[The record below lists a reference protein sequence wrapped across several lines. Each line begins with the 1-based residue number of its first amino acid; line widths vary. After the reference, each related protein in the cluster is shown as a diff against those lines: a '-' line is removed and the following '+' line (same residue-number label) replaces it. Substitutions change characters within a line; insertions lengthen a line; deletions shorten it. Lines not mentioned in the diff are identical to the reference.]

1 MLGDASW
8 PPIGPGIEKV
18 EAVEPVHEQTD
29 KKVAN
34 LGDRMLS
41 TQAEVS
47 RFDRWVEFIAAV
59 VLSLATVATAWAGY
73 QAALWGGDQT
83 EHMTAAS
90 VASVRAAQQANAA
103 LQVTSLHANL
113 FVAWVTA
120 ISDEKQELA
129 DFLYARF
136 PAELKIAAD
145 AWIAT
150 KPRQNPDAPPSP
162 FAMPEYQLPQN
173 ARAAE
178 LQAQAEEEL
187 QLANAANQVSDR
199 YVLLTVIFASV
210 LFFGG
215 ISGKFQSKQV
225 DVAMLTLAA
234 IVFLVG
240 VGILITYPV
249 Q

>member
-1 MLGDASW
+1 MHGECMHKESTHRESTHRECAHGERRTAS
-8 PPIGPGIEKV
+8 PTSF
-18 EAVEPVHEQTD
+18 A
-29 KKVAN
+29 
-34 LGDRMLS
+34 DRILS
-41 TQAEVS
+41 TEAHVS
-47 RFDRWVEFIAAV
+47 RFDRWVEFIAAI

-83 EHMTAAS
+83 EHMAAAN
-90 VASVRAAQQANAA
+90 VASVRSAQLANEA
-103 LQVTSLHANL
+103 LQLTSLHANL

-120 ISDEKQELA
+120 ISDEKEELA

-136 PAELKIAAD
+136 PPELKTATD

-150 KPRQNPDAPPSP
+150 QPRQNPDAPPSP
-162 FAMPEYQLPQN
+162 FSMPEYQLAQN
-173 ARAAE
+173 QEAAE
-178 LQAQAEEEL
+178 LRQVANEEIAQADHADE
-187 QLANAANQVSDR
+187 VSDR

-215 ISGKFQSKQV
+215 ISGKFQSKSV
-225 DVAMLTLAA
+225 DVAMLTLAG

-240 VGILITYPV
+240 LAILMTYPV

>member
-1 MLGDASW
+1 MAQEQDRTNQ
-8 PPIGPGIEKV
+8 
-18 EAVEPVHEQTD
+18 EA
-29 KKVAN
+29 AN
-34 LGDRMLS
+34 LGDRILS
-41 TQAEVS
+41 TQTEVS
-47 RFDRWVEFIAAV
+47 RFDRWIEFIAAI

-83 EHMTAAS
+83 EHMTAAN

-103 LQVTSLHANL
+103 LQTASLHANL

-120 ISDEKQELA
+120 FSDGKEELA

-136 PAELKIAAD
+136 PVELKQATD

-150 KPRQNPDAPPSP
+150 RPRQNPEAPPSP
-162 FAMPEYQLPQN
+162 FAMPEYHLAQN
-173 ARAAE
+173 DQAAAW
-178 LQAQAEEEL
+178 QAQADEEL
-187 QLANAANQVSDR
+187 QLANAANQVADR

-225 DVAMLTLAA
+225 DMAMLTLAA
-234 IVFLVG
+234 AVFLAG
-240 VGILITYPV
+240 VGILVTYPV

>member
-1 MLGDASW
+1 MRRAKCWAPVWIGKDEDTVEQVQDRAS
-8 PPIGPGIEKV
+8 E
-18 EAVEPVHEQTD
+18 E
-29 KKVAN
+29 VAT
-34 LGDRMLS
+34 LGDRILS
-41 TQAEVS
+41 TQTEVS
-47 RFDRWVEFIAAV
+47 RFDRWVEFIAAI
-59 VLSLATVATAWAGY
+59 VLALATVATAWAGY

-83 EHMTAAS
+83 EHMTAAN
-90 VASVRAAQQANAA
+90 VASVRAAQQSNAA
-103 LQVTSLHANL
+103 LQTATLHANL

-120 ISDEKQELA
+120 VSDEKQELA

-136 PAELKIAAD
+136 PGELKTAAD

-150 KPRQNPDAPPSP
+150 QPRQNPDAPTSP
-162 FAMPEYQLPQN
+162 FVMPEYQLPQN
-173 ARAAE
+173 VRAAE
-178 LQAQAEEEL
+178 LQALADDEL
-187 QLANAANQVSDR
+187 QLANVANEVSDR

-225 DVAMLTLAA
+225 DVAMLALAA

-240 VGILITYPV
+240 VGILVTYPV

>member
-1 MLGDASW
+1 VT
-8 PPIGPGIEKV
+8 I
-18 EAVEPVHEQTD
+18 HTQTD
-29 KKVAN
+29 AATETKAGEAQPSPGHAST
-34 LGDRMLS
+34 LGDRILS
-41 TQAEVS
+41 TQTEVS

-83 EHMTAAS
+83 EHMTAAN
-90 VASVRAAQQANAA
+90 VASVRAAQQSNAA
-103 LQVTSLHANL
+103 LQTTSLHANL

-136 PAELKIAAD
+136 PAELKTAAD

-150 KPRQNPDAPPSP
+150 KPRQNPDAPASP
-162 FAMPEYQLPQN
+162 FAMAEYQLPQN
-173 ARAAE
+173 AKAAE
-178 LQAQAEEEL
+178 LQALADEEL
-187 QLANAANQVSDR
+187 QLANAANEVSDR

-215 ISGKFQSKQV
+215 VSGKFQSKQV
-225 DVAMLTLAA
+225 DVAMLALAA

-240 VGILITYPV
+240 VGILVTYPV

>member
-1 MLGDASW
+1 MKGNTSEPPARGEQSPATAAS
-8 PPIGPGIEKV
+8 
-18 EAVEPVHEQTD
+18 
-29 KKVAN
+29 
-34 LGDRMLS
+34 LGDRILS
-41 TQAEVS
+41 TQKEVS
-47 RFDRWVEFIAAV
+47 RFDRWVEFMAAI

-83 EHMTAAS
+83 EHMAAAN
-90 VASVRAAQQANAA
+90 VASVRAAQQTNAA
-103 LQVTSLHANL
+103 LQTASLHANL

-136 PAELKIAAD
+136 PAELKVAAA

-150 KPRQNPDAPPSP
+150 KPRQNPDAPSSP
-162 FAMPEYQLPQN
+162 FVMAEYQLPQN
-173 ARAAE
+173 AAAAA
-178 LQAQAEEEL
+178 LQALADEEL
-187 QLANAANQVSDR
+187 LRANTANDISDR

-225 DVAMLTLAA
+225 DVAMLLLAA
-234 IVFLVG
+234 VVFLVG